1 VSGAA
6 ARAAPEL
13 VLHSY
18 FRSSAAYRVRI
29 ALAWKGLPYAYTPV
43 HLLRGGGEQR
53 HPAYLAAQPQGLVP
67 LLEHGGAQLAQSLAI
82 IEYLEESF
90 PHTRRLLPVPPA
102 ARAQVR
108 ALAQAVACDIH
119 PLNNL
124 RVLQYLQ
131 RELGQEQPAVRAWYR
146 HWVAEGFGALE
157 RWIAQYSG
165 DGEHCFGSEVT
176 LADVCLVPQLY
187 NARRFEVDLAPYPA
201 LVRAADALDALPEFA
216 AARPER
222 QPDAE

>member
-1 VSGAA
+1 MEASPTAVG
-6 ARAAPEL
+6 L
-13 VLHSY
+13 KLYSY

-29 ALAWKGLPYAYTPV
+29 ALAWKGLSYEYVPV
-43 HLLRGGGEQR
+43 HLVRGGGEQR
-53 HPAYLAAQPQGLVP
+53 SAAYLAAQPQGLVP

-82 IEYLEESF
+82 VEYLEESF
-90 PHTRRLLPVPPA
+90 PDARRLLPAAPV

-131 RELGQEQPAVRAWYR
+131 RELGQDPAAVRRWYQ
-146 HWVAEGFGALE
+146 HWVSAGFAALE
-157 RWIAQYSG
+157 RWIGQYSG
-165 DGEHCFGSEVT
+165 DGAHCFGSEVT
-176 LADVCLVPQLY
+176 LADVCLVPQVY
-187 NARRFEVDLAPYPA
+187 NARRFETDLSPYPA
-201 LVRAADALDALPEFA
+201 LVRVCDALDALPEFA
-216 AARPER
+216 AARPDR